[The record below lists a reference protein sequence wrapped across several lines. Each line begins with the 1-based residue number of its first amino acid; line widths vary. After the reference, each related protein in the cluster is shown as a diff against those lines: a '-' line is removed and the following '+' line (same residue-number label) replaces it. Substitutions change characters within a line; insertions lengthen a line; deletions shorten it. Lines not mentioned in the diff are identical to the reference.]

1 MTDDSRHAAA
11 LRALA
16 ALDLT
21 DLSDAA
27 TEAGLDSLCA
37 RAVTP
42 HGAVAAVCVWP
53 RFVARARLRL
63 AGTSVRIATVANF
76 PAGGE
81 DIAATRAEIARNAAD
96 GADEIDVVLPWRAMR
111 EGREGDA
118 RRLVDA
124 ARAATGGR
132 ALKVI
137 LETGELADA
146 ASIAR
151 TARLAIDAG
160 ADFIKTST
168 GKTPVSAT
176 PQAAETML
184 RAIKKSGRPV
194 GFKASGG
201 VRTLDDAQLYL
212 ALADRIMG
220 ADWARPAHFRIGASG
235 LLDALLVELGGARA

>member
-1 MTDDSRHAAA
+1 MTDASRHAAA

-37 RAVTP
+37 RAATP
-42 HGAVAAVCVWP
+42 YGAVAAVCVWP
-53 RFVARARLRL
+53 RFVARARERL
-63 AGTSVRIATVANF
+63 AGTKVRIATVANF

-81 DIAATRAEIARNAAD
+81 DAAATGAEIAQSVAD

-111 EGREGDA
+111 AGREGDA

-124 ARAATGGR
+124 ARAATGAR
-132 ALKVI
+132 RLKVI
-137 LETGELADA
+137 LETGELAEPDL
-146 ASIAR
+146 IAR
-151 TARLAIDAG
+151 AARLAIDAG

-184 RAIKKSGRPV
+184 RVIADSGRPV

-201 VRTLDDAQLYL
+201 VRTLDDARIYL
-212 ALADRIMG
+212 SLADRIMG
-220 ADWARPAHFRIGASG
+220 PDWAAPARFRIGASG
-235 LLDALLVELGGARA
+235 LLDALVAELRGARA